1 MPRVCLYVCTR
12 WRLLDDLWE
21 EVIYMTREGVRDIR
35 PFTGSF
41 VVDKKEEKLSR
52 KKLRK
57 YEKSIEN
64 MLQKEKRGIDK

>member
-1 MPRVCLYVCTR
+1 
-12 WRLLDDLWE
+12 
-21 EVIYMTREGVRDIR
+21 MTREGVRDIR